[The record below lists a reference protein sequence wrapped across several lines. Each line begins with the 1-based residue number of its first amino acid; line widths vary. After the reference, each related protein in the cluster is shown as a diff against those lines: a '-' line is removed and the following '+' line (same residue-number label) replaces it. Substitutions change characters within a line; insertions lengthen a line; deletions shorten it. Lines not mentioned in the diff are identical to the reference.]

1 MNATTFIYIIEVIG
15 TFAFAIS
22 GIRLASTKKFDWFGA
37 YVVGL
42 ATAIGGGTLRDLL
55 INMPPFWMTNGMYLV
70 VTGVALLV
78 TIFFGKYIINMNNTL
93 FIFDTIGLG
102 LFVVV
107 GVQKTIAV
115 GYPYWVAV
123 IMGIITG
130 IAGGII
136 RDIFINEEP
145 LVFRKDIYALACFFG
160 ASIFCL
166 CHFFDVNGILSPIA
180 CAASVII
187 IRIFSVKYHWSLP
200 VLKSDEDYIQK

>member
-1 MNATTFIYIIEVIG
+1 MNATSFIYIIEVIG
-15 TFAFAIS
+15 TCAFAIS
-22 GIRLASTKKFDWFGA
+22 GIRIASTKKFDWFGA

-166 CHFFDVNGILSPIA
+166 CHFFDVNGILSQIA

-187 IRIFSVKYHWSLP
+187 IRILAVKYHWSLP